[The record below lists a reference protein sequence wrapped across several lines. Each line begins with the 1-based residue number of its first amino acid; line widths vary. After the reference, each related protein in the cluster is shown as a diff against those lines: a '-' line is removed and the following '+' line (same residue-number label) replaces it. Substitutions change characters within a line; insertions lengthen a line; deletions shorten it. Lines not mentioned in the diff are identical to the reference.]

1 MSRATREAYGQTLV
15 ELVNEGH
22 DIVAVDADLA
32 GSTKLADL
40 QKAFPQRMVDV
51 GIAEQNMVGVASGLS
66 LTGRTVF
73 TGSFAVF
80 ATGRAYDQIRN
91 TVCDSGLNVK
101 ICPTH
106 AGITVGEDGAT
117 HQSLEDIGMMRA
129 LPQMRVLVPADYN
142 ATKAALRLA
151 AEADGPFYVRMGR
164 HKVADIYDESF
175 KGGLPFANVLREGTD
190 VTIAACGVEVAQALA
205 AADLLAEEKIS
216 AEVIDVFSVK
226 PLDEEVILASAEKTR
241 HVVTVE
247 EHNVATGLGAAVA
260 ELLAEQLPT
269 PMRFAGMR
277 TFGTSAPGDV
287 LLSHFGLDAEGI
299 AARVREFLLSWPR
312 ASAATPQ
319 VSIACERNDG
329 NAAGQRLVRVARRFQ
344 PGIYFVWIP
353 GFLCGNAGSGPGF
366 SPGERRKLGVSAV
379 RGGHALGFWRQ
390 LIQNRDKYVLSDP
403 CKHAL

>member
-1 MSRATREAYGQTLV
+1 MADVQKIATREAYGKALV
-15 ELVNEGH
+15 ELGKEH
-22 DIVAVDADLA
+22 DDLLVFDADLA
-32 GSTKLADL
+32 EATRSGKYGEEYPER
-40 QKAFPQRMVDV
+40 FVDC
-51 GIAEQNMVGVASGLS
+51 GIAEANMIGMAAGVAA
-66 LTGRTVF
+66 TGHK
-73 TGSFAVF
+73 VF
-80 ATGRAYDQIRN
+80 ATSFAMFTSGRAFEQIRN
-91 TVCDSGLNVK
+91 SVGYPHLNVK
-101 ICPTH
+101 IGATH
-106 AGITVGEDGAT
+106 GGLSVGEDGAT

-164 HKVADIYDESF
+164 HKVVDIYDDSF

-216 AEVIDVFSVK
+216 AEVIDVFSIK

-299 AARVREFLLSWPR
+299 AARVREFLLS
-312 ASAATPQ
+312 
-319 VSIACERNDG
+319 
-329 NAAGQRLVRVARRFQ
+329 
-344 PGIYFVWIP
+344 
-353 GFLCGNAGSGPGF
+353 
-366 SPGERRKLGVSAV
+366 
-379 RGGHALGFWRQ
+379 
-390 LIQNRDKYVLSDP
+390 
-403 CKHAL
+403 

>member
-1 MSRATREAYGQTLV
+1 MGKATREAYGEALA
-15 ELVNEGH
+15 ELVAENKK
-22 DIVAVDADLA
+22 IVVLDADLS
-32 GSTKLADL
+32 GSTKTANA
-40 QKAFPQRMVDV
+40 KKVAPERFFNM
-51 GIAEQNMVGVASGLS
+51 GIAESDMIGHAAGFATSGFIPFAS
-66 LTGRTVF
+66 
-73 TGSFAVF
+73 SFSMF
-80 ATGRAYDQIRN
+80 CTGRAWEQIRN
-91 TVCDSGLNVK
+91 SVAYPHLNVK
-101 ICPTH
+101 VCGTH

-216 AEVIDVFSVK
+216 AEVIDVFSIK

-287 LLSHFGLDAEGI
+287 LLSHFGLNAEGI
-299 AARVREFLLSWPR
+299 AARVREFLLS
-312 ASAATPQ
+312 
-319 VSIACERNDG
+319 
-329 NAAGQRLVRVARRFQ
+329 
-344 PGIYFVWIP
+344 
-353 GFLCGNAGSGPGF
+353 
-366 SPGERRKLGVSAV
+366 
-379 RGGHALGFWRQ
+379 
-390 LIQNRDKYVLSDP
+390 
-403 CKHAL
+403 